1 MEEINDIKK
10 DDEIKKQIILYFI
23 FAIAMILL
31 NYLIQK
37 LNQIIIAPNI
47 CQNIGAN
54 VFIQTFYC
62 PTNPYNMPELIGSI
76 VAVGITYVL
85 KFILDKFIVF
95 KRKNIELKETSKEF
109 FKYFGF
115 AVITTIIN
123 IGIQFILTNFFKT
136 PLEVSVVIALTIGY
150 FTKFLLDRKYVFS
163 KNIIQ

>member
-10 DDEIKKQIILYFI
+10 NDEIRKQIILYFT

-37 LNQIIIAPNI
+37 LNQIIFAPYI
-47 CQNIGAN
+47 CQNFGPIAL
-54 VFIQTFYC
+54 FQTFYC
-62 PTNPYNMPELIGSI
+62 STNPYNMPELIGSI
-76 VAVGITYVL
+76 VAVGITYVT
-85 KFILDKFIVF
+85 KFVLDKFIVF
-95 KRKNIELKETSKEF
+95 KRKKIELKETSKEF

-150 FTKFLLDRKYVFS
+150 FTKFLLDRKYVFN
-163 KNIIQ
+163 KEY